1 MKIKISIVILI
12 LLSFFNIGA
21 VSDSHIKVSSF
32 NNLES
37 FFENK
42 SEFVENGSKI
52 QYKTINNVEDER
64 NRIKGYIIDKFNID
78 YKETEENK
86 INFFNE
92 DVQIDAQLWNEGMYT
107 YAAITVVNNNLN
119 YKTEDLES
127 MIQGLI
133 TNDFQEVQCY
143 RYYKGRI
150 SSDKEYEYTEDIC
163 NSIYKSEML
172 DLNNGYTGRGYCSD
186 GEKINFAISNYNT
199 GAYIIIGTP
208 IIFATY

>member
-21 VSDSHIKVSSF
+21 VSDSYIKVSSF
-32 NNLES
+32 NNLETI
-37 FFENK
+37 FENK

-64 NRIKGYIIDKFNID
+64 DRIKRYIIDKFNVD
-78 YKETEENK
+78 CNETEENK
-86 INFFNE
+86 INFYNE
-92 DVQIDAQLWNEGMYT
+92 DVQIYVQLWNEDMYT

-119 YKTEDLES
+119 YTTEDLES

-133 TNDFQEVQCY
+133 TDAFQEVQCY

-150 SSDKEYEYTEDIC
+150 SFDKEHEYTKDIC

-172 DLNNGYTGRGYCSD
+172 DLNNGYTGNGYCSD
-186 GEKINFAISNYNT
+186 GEKVNFATSNYNT